1 MNEEVTQKHTVATTQ
16 QQEPAVAVEA
26 QIVKAPADTIATQPV
41 KRKRG
46 RPKGS
51 KNKPKV
57 LVD

>member
-1 MNEEVTQKHTVATTQ
+1 VLT
-16 QQEPAVAVEA
+16 EA
-26 QIVKAPADTIATQPV
+26 EQM

-57 LVD
+57 LAQSYDTKEAKGIEEQAEGV